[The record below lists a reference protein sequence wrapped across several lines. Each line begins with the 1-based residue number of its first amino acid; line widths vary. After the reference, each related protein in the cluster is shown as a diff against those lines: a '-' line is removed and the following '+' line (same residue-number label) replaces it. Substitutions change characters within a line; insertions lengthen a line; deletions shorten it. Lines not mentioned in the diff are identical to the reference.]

1 MTKYKLIFQ
10 MTTDSRTASHLRN
23 EQPISY
29 LRELRLFLLNK
40 EKFQNEKTKLMMLTV
55 IFGTQLN
62 SVSSGTHF
70 PRLSLTLISTNNK
83 EILKCVSVS
92 HLFPF

>member
-1 MTKYKLIFQ
+1 

-70 PRLSLTLISTNNK
+70 PRLSLTLRSDRMFQCCIKINNCFASIDVTGG
-83 EILKCVSVS
+83 ECTS
-92 HLFPF
+92 